1 MGVFAVDTL
10 DLADV
15 EWSPDDSS
23 IVVWDS
29 LLEYK
34 VPGYC
39 ISYSTSDDCKPCQ
52 TIHFFFA
59 LSSL

>member
-1 MGVFAVDTL
+1 MGVFAVDTF

-15 EWSPDDSS
+15 EWSLDDSS

-34 VPGYC
+34 VLIYTPDGRC
-39 ISYSTSDDCKPCQ
+39 
-52 TIHFFFA
+52 
-59 LSSL
+59 